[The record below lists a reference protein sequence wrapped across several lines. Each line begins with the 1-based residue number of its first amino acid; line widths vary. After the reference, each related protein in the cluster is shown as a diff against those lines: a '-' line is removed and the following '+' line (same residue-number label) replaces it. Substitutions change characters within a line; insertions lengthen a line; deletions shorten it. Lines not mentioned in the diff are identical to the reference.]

1 MFVEACATSKVGS
14 LQPERDA
21 SGVNEVQAAEK
32 ILRRA
37 DEEHQQRAWLAFPY
51 AVMKKS
57 GDDHTGNLAALIAYY
72 GFLSLFPL
80 MMVFV
85 TLLGMFLR
93 NNPELQDT
101 IRASALTN
109 FPVLGDQISENVKSL
124 RGSGLA
130 LAIGLAL
137 ALWAGLGV
145 MKVMQTAMNTV
156 WNVPYRYRPNFW
168 LSLLRAVLMLVVLGV
183 ITVASAAA
191 GSVGAGS
198 DNWLFGIAGITLSIV
213 LNLILFLLA
222 FRILTAEDVTWGD
235 VFPGAMLAAVA
246 WTVLQ
251 ALGGYY
257 VSHQLQGASNTYG
270 TFATVIG
277 LLAWIYLGAQVTLF
291 AAEVNVV
298 KKRRLWPRAIVQP
311 PLTDADERALKGY
324 AEQEERRPEEDVRVR
339 IDDPEP
345 SPNDAPAT

>member
-1 MFVEACATSKVGS
+1 M
-14 LQPERDA
+14 
-21 SGVNEVQAAEK
+21 QAAEK

-37 DEEHQQRAWLAFPY
+37 DRQNQQRAWIAFPY
-51 AVMKKS
+51 AVIKKF
-57 GDDHTGNLAALIAYY
+57 GDDHAGNLAALIAYY

-80 MMVFV
+80 MLVFV
-85 TLLGMFLR
+85 TLLGMFLA

-101 IRASALTN
+101 IKASALAN
-109 FPVLGDQISENVKSL
+109 FPVLGEEIRKNVRSL

-130 LAIGLAL
+130 LGIGLAL

-156 WNVPYRYRPNFW
+156 WNVPYRHRPNFW
-168 LSLLRAVLMLVVLGV
+168 LSLLRALLMLVVLGV

-191 GSVGAGS
+191 GSVGAAS
-198 DNWLFGIAGITLSIV
+198 DSWLLATVGIAISVV

-222 FRILTAEDVTWGD
+222 FRILTAEDVTWSD
-235 VFPGAMLAAVA
+235 VFPGAMVAAVA
-246 WTVLQ
+246 WTALQ

-257 VSHQLQGASNTYG
+257 VSHQLQGASDTYG

-311 PLTDADERALKGY
+311 PLTDADERALTGY
-324 AEQEERRPEEDVRVR
+324 AEQEERRPEEDVNVR
-339 IDDPEP
+339 IEDTRT
-345 SPNDAPAT
+345 SSNDAPAT

>member
-1 MFVEACATSKVGS
+1 M
-14 LQPERDA
+14 
-21 SGVNEVQAAEK
+21 QAAEK

-37 DEEHQQRAWLAFPY
+37 DRQHQQRAWIAFPY
-51 AVMKKS
+51 AVIKKF
-57 GDDHTGNLAALIAYY
+57 GDDHAGNLAALIAYY

-80 MMVFV
+80 MLVFV
-85 TLLGMFLR
+85 TLLGMFLAD
-93 NNPELQDT
+93 NPELQDT
-101 IRASALTN
+101 IKASALAD
-109 FPVLGDQISENVKSL
+109 FPVLGEEIRKNVRSL

-130 LAIGLAL
+130 LGIGLAL

-156 WNVPYRYRPNFW
+156 WNVPYRHRPNFW
-168 LSLLRAVLMLVVLGV
+168 LSLLRALLMLVVLGV
-183 ITVASAAA
+183 ITVGSAAA

-198 DNWLFGIAGITLSIV
+198 DSWLLATVGIATSVV

-222 FRILTAEDVTWGD
+222 FRILTAEDVTWSD
-235 VFPGAMLAAVA
+235 VFPGAMVAAVA
-246 WTVLQ
+246 WTALQ

-257 VSHQLQGASNTYG
+257 VSHQLQGASDTYG

-311 PLTDADERALKGY
+311 PLTDADERALTGY
-324 AEQEERRPEEDVRVR
+324 AEQEERRPEEDVNVR
-339 IDDPEP
+339 IEDTRT
-345 SPNDAPAT
+345 SSNDAPAT